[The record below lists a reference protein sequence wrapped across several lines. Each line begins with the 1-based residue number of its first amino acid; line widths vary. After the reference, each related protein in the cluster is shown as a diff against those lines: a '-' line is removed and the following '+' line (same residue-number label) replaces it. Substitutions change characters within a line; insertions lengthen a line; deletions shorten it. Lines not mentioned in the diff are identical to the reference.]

1 MVGRYPVDAV
11 LGSGSFGTVYR
22 GRDPRTGNLVAVKVL
37 DSRDG
42 QLLAKVDAEA
52 AALLSVDDE
61 HCVRVIDIVRAPERA
76 ALVTDYVEGASLRAV
91 LARAGRLTGPQA
103 LDVIRGALLGLIAVH
118 ENGLVHGDVKPD
130 NILVDRRGRSR
141 LIDFGLAHAPGNA
154 PGHAWPGSPAYMSPE
169 QVRGDPVDARADIYA
184 CAAVLFE
191 LLTGVRPFTGPDA
204 RAVMRAHVDEPV
216 PDPRSFEPSLSDEL
230 ARVCRRGLAKHPGER
245 YATAREFLAELE
257 DAARRRYGAA
267 WMSGLGIGSL
277 VGAILATR
285 AGDTATP
292 APPERTRAVR
302 QRVVRR
308 PRGRVVA
315 VGAVGVAALVTAVL
329 LIVGR
334 SSPPAPAEA
343 QARPIVYEVDRGQVP
358 VFGLVEPTGSGA
370 RLLPPLNR
378 LCCFAMSLSPD
389 GRRLAVTEE
398 GALYVAA
405 ADGTGARLLHGWPTV
420 SPGAVAWSPDGR
432 RIAFSTGSA
441 IDVITTAGTGLHRL
455 ATGTDIE
462 ALAWS
467 PTGDRLAFHEKGR
480 AEIGGVA
487 ANGGP
492 VSTLYGPAQGEPAGL
507 VPTTLSW
514 APGRSI
520 LFGTAARRGIWSY
533 SVGAAPAT
541 RVLAG
546 ADQPSWGPDGRS
558 FAALLGR
565 RIVIDV
571 PGRPHGSPFGPSGI
585 LSISWG

>member
-1 MVGRYPVDAV
+1 M
-11 LGSGSFGTVYR
+11 
-22 GRDPRTGNLVAVKVL
+22 
-37 DSRDG
+37 
-42 QLLAKVDAEA
+42 
-52 AALLSVDDE
+52 LSVDDE

-76 ALVTDYVEGASLRAV
+76 ALVTEYVEGASLRAV

-292 APPERTRAVR
+292 ASAGANQGCSAGGVRQSRCSAPARVGRSRRRSGRGGARDCRSADRRSVIAAGPGRGAGPSDRVRSRPWPGACLRTRGAHRVGR
-302 QRVVRR
+302 ATAASPEQVVLLRHESVPGRAAAGCDGGGRVVRG
-308 PRGRVVA
+308 RGRRHRRP
-315 VGAVGVAALVTAVL
+315 AA
-329 LIVGR
+329 
-334 SSPPAPAEA
+334 S
-343 QARPIVYEVDRGQVP
+343 
-358 VFGLVEPTGSGA
+358 
-370 RLLPPLNR
+370 
-378 LCCFAMSLSPD
+378 
-389 GRRLAVTEE
+389 RLA
-398 GALYVAA
+398 
-405 ADGTGARLLHGWPTV
+405 DGE
-420 SPGAVAWSPDGR
+420 PGC
-432 RIAFSTGSA
+432 
-441 IDVITTAGTGLHRL
+441 
-455 ATGTDIE
+455 
-462 ALAWS
+462 
-467 PTGDRLAFHEKGR
+467 
-480 AEIGGVA
+480 GGV
-487 ANGGP
+487 
-492 VSTLYGPAQGEPAGL
+492 VT
-507 VPTTLSW
+507 
-514 APGRSI
+514 GRQADRVQHG
-520 LFGTAARRGIWSY
+520 FG
-533 SVGAAPAT
+533 
-541 RVLAG
+541 
-546 ADQPSWGPDGRS
+546 
-558 FAALLGR
+558 
-565 RIVIDV
+565 
-571 PGRPHGSPFGPSGI
+571 H
-585 LSISWG
+585 